1 MKAEWKK
8 SPLEKAKRKEPLQD
22 AAQRIA
28 ELEEQVRLLRFER
41 DNEMRVRK
49 HMAEVVHRVEMQR
62 DQALEKAHMF
72 DLIYHL
78 EVMIADKDGFKLL
91 KGKELEQYCRDHA
104 YTTASAKYV
113 DALARS
119 MIQTKQSA
127 ATSIFNQHNYQYVI
141 YPRIES
147 QEADSQDA

>member
-8 SPLEKAKRKEPLQD
+8 SPLEKSKRKDPVKD

-28 ELEEQVRLLRFER
+28 ELEARVAALTQERENTRFKQAHLLEVAKRFE
-41 DNEMRVRK
+41 E
-49 HMAEVVHRVEMQR
+49 QR
-62 DQALEKAHMF
+62 DQALKRAHMF
-72 DLIYHL
+72 DLVCHL
-78 EVMIADKDGFKLL
+78 EIMVADKDGFKLL

-104 YTTASAKYV
+104 YTTASDKYV

-119 MIQTKQSA
+119 MIQTKQSV
-127 ATSIFNQHNYQYVI
+127 ATSILNRHIYHNVI
-141 YPRIES
+141 YPGIKS

>member
-8 SPLEKAKRKEPLQD
+8 SPLERAKRKEPLQD

-41 DNEMRVRK
+41 DNEKRMRE
-49 HMAEVVHRVEMQR
+49 HMVEVAQRVEMQR
-62 DQALEKAHMF
+62 DQAFDKAHMF

-104 YTTASAKYV
+104 YTTASDKYV

-127 ATSIFNQHNYQYVI
+127 ATSIFNQQMYEHVS
-141 YPRIES
+141 YPRSKS
-147 QEADSQDA
+147 QKANP